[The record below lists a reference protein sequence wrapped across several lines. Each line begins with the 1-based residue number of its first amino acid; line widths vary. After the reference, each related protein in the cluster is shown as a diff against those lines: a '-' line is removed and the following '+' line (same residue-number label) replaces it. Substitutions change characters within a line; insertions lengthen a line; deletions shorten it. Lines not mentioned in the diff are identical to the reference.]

1 MERKSRFSL
10 LVALSLAAIFVLF
23 TAACSSAEPTEA
35 QHEEE
40 GEHDEEAERI
50 PNDGAVIRILSP
62 ADGATFE
69 SGEDIRVEIEV
80 ENFALGEDG
89 SHWNVY
95 VDGEEWAEIEGG
107 DTTYALRGLEPG
119 EHEISVFLSLGTH
132 EQLEDGDS
140 VTIVIE

>member
-10 LVALSLAAIFVLF
+10 LVALSLAAIFMLF

-35 QHEEE
+35 QLEEE
-40 GEHDEEAERI
+40 GEHEEAERI
-50 PNDGAVIRILSP
+50 PNDGAAIRILSP
-62 ADGATFE
+62 AGGATFAVD
-69 SGEDIRVEIEV
+69 EDVRVEIEV
-80 ENFALGEDG
+80 ENFVLGEDG

-95 VDGEEWAEIEGG
+95 VDGEEWAEVEGG

-140 VTIVIE
+140 VTILIE